1 MSTCCDL
8 LSWSY
13 KSSWLL
19 PLLFSAMKLAP
30 QGSLPHL
37 PSLSKPLVPLQL
49 RTTLHQDLMG
59 QLQAA
64 QTEPHSEVSGP
75 LTPPRPLAL
84 PRFSS
89 CLPEM
94 WLHLPLCEPTSRPT
108 SDPTPRRL
116 SPCFAYRFLPQSSA
130 LVAVSSTPSTILPPE
145 CAV

>member
-1 MSTCCDL
+1 MSTCCDS

-13 KSSWLL
+13 QSPWLL
-19 PLLFSAMKLAP
+19 PLLFSATKLDP

-49 RTTLHQDLMG
+49 RTVLHQDLIG

-89 CLPEM
+89 RLPEM
-94 WLHLPLCEPTSRPT
+94 WLHLPLCE
-108 SDPTPRRL
+108 PTPRRL

-130 LVAVSSTPSTILPPE
+130 LVAASSTPITILPPE
-145 CAV
+145 GAV